1 MPQNLVSIVITK
13 EQQEAV
19 LALIKQIE
27 AHLQGL
33 ITLDPKDRQRAKMGP
48 KSERYAR
55 GVLQALKQHAA
66 LVSSGMGLDEALS
79 DLDGHD
85 ILLPVLVALQSLTTR
100 VEDTVTALGSDVMD
114 TAQTGY
120 GMLKMLGNEQGL
132 DELRKELSYR
142 WARSPRKKS
151 TPANDE

>member
-27 AHLQGL
+27 AHLPGL

-55 GVLQALKQHAA
+55 GVLGALKQHSA
-66 LVSSGMGLDEALS
+66 LVPSGMGLDEALS

-85 ILLPVLVALQSLTTR
+85 ILPASETESAGAGPVR
-100 VEDTVTALGSDVMD
+100 
-114 TAQTGY
+114 
-120 GMLKMLGNEQGL
+120 
-132 DELRKELSYR
+132 
-142 WARSPRKKS
+142 
-151 TPANDE
+151 

>member
-1 MPQNLVSIVITK
+1 M
-13 EQQEAV
+13 
-19 LALIKQIE
+19 
-27 AHLQGL
+27 
-33 ITLDPKDRQRAKMGP
+33 
-48 KSERYAR
+48 
-55 GVLQALKQHAA
+55 LQALKQHAA
-66 LVSSGMGLDEALS
+66 LVAPGLGLDEALS

-85 ILLPVLVALQSLTTR
+85 ILLPVLVALKALTTR

-132 DELRKELSYR
+132 DELRKELGYR
-142 WARSPRKKS
+142 WARSPRKKA